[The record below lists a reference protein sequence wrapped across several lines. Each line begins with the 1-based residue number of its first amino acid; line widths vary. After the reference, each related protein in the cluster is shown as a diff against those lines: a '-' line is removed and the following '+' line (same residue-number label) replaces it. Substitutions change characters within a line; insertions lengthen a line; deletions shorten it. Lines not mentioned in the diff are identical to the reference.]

1 MLFKKLQPE
10 YFRNMIFGVE
20 DSLVSTVG
28 VLFGMA
34 VAQIDKGTIFT
45 TGLIIISVEALSMGV
60 GSYLSE
66 ESAHELDG
74 EKHKDKPYIE
84 GLIMFLSYYLAGF
97 VPLTPYLF
105 LEPQSARYV
114 SLACALGALF
124 FLGYL
129 PRKKTKAGIKMAVLA
144 ASAVLIGFL
153 VGNFIN
159 GSTL

>member
-1 MLFKKLQPE
+1 MIFKKLQPE

-105 LEPQSARYV
+105 LDPLSARYV
-114 SLACALGALF
+114 SLVCALGALF

-129 PRKKTKAGIKMAVLA
+129 PRKKTKAGIKMVVLA

-153 VGNFIN
+153 VGKFIN